1 MQEEF
6 LHYIWKHK
14 KFQFFNLTTSSK
26 QNLEILSVGLHN
38 LNSGPDFFNAKL
50 KIDDQLWAGNVEIHI
65 NSSDWYIHKHET
77 DKNYDNVILH
87 VVWNDDVEIFRKD
100 NTLIPTLE
108 LKEYVLPQT
117 LKNYNSLLSQKKQ
130 WINCEKDIA
139 DIDNFT
145 INNWLERLYLERLER
160 KSDELHLLLK
170 KSKNNWEEV
179 LFKMLTKNFGLKLN
193 GEAFLSLAESFDF
206 SIFRKEQNNLQ
217 NLEALLFGQANLLNK
232 EIEDSYYFK
241 LNESYNFLK
250 HKYKL
255 NNQAVLPLQ
264 FFRLRPLNF
273 PTIRLSQLSAL
284 YNKNQSLFSEIINS
298 HSIIDLYSLF
308 NIQASEYWKTHFT
321 FGKISKKSDKKLSKA
336 FIDLLLINSIIPV
349 IFAYSKFKGNPDEE
363 KMLNFIQEIKPE
375 KNSIINKFK
384 ELKLNTKS
392 ALESQ
397 ALIELKTNYCSK
409 NKCLHCAIGSALLNR
424 NM

>member
-1 MQEEF
+1 
-6 LHYIWKHK
+6 
-14 KFQFFNLTTSSK
+14 TTSSN

-50 KIDDQLWAGNVEIHI
+50 KIDNQLWAGNVEIHI
-65 NSSDWYIHKHET
+65 NSSDWYVHKHET

-100 NTLIPTLE
+100 NSIIPTLE
-108 LKEYVLPQT
+108 LKKFVLPQT
-117 LKNYNSLLSQKKQ
+117 LKNYNSLLLQNKQ

-145 INNWLERLYLERLER
+145 INNWLDRLYLERLER
-160 KSDELHLLLK
+160 KSKELILLQK

-179 LFKMLTKNFGLKLN
+179 LFKMLSKNFGLKLN
-193 GEAFLSLAESFDF
+193 GDSFLSIAESFDF
-206 SIFRKEQNNLQ
+206 STLRKQQINLQ
-217 NLEALLFGQANLLNK
+217 NLESLFFGQANLLNK
-232 EIEDSYYFK
+232 EIEDSYYIK
-241 LNESYNFLK
+241 LNETYNFLK

-255 NNQAVLPLQ
+255 NNQAVLPIQ

-273 PTIRLSQLSAL
+273 PTIRLSQLATL
-284 YNKNQSLFSEIINS
+284 YNKNQNLFSRIINANS
-298 HSIIDLYSLF
+298 VKVFYKIF
-308 NIQASEYWKTHFT
+308 NVKASNYWDTHYT
-321 FGKISKKSDKKLSKA
+321 FGKESKKSEKKLSKS
-336 FIDLLLINSIIPV
+336 FIDLLLINSIVPL
-349 IFAYSKFKGNPDEE
+349 IFTYYKSLGKSEDE
-363 KMLNFIQEIKPE
+363 KIVTLMQDLKSE
-375 KNSIINKFK
+375 KNNIVNKFQ
-384 ELKLNTKS
+384 ELKINCKT

-409 NKCLHCAIGSALLNR
+409 NKCLQCAIGSALLNR

>member
-6 LHYIWKHK
+6 LHYIWKYK
-14 KFQFFNLTTSSK
+14 KFQLFNLTTSSN

-50 KIDDQLWAGNVEIHI
+50 KIDNQLWAGNVEIHI
-65 NSSDWYIHKHET
+65 NSSDWYLHNHEK

-87 VVWNDDVEIFRKD
+87 VVWNDNTEIFRKD
-100 NTLIPTLE
+100 NSIIPTLE
-108 LKEYVLPQT
+108 LKKFVLPQT
-117 LKNYNSLLSQKKQ
+117 LKNYNSLLLQNKQ

-145 INNWLERLYLERLER
+145 INNWLDRLYLERLER
-160 KSDELHLLLK
+160 KSKELILLQK

-179 LFKMLTKNFGLKLN
+179 LFKMLSKNFGLKLN
-193 GEAFLSLAESFDF
+193 GDSFLSIAESFDF
-206 SIFRKEQNNLQ
+206 STLRKQQINLQ
-217 NLEALLFGQANLLNK
+217 NLESLFFGQANLLNK
-232 EIEDSYYFK
+232 EIEDSYYIK
-241 LNESYNFLK
+241 LNETYNFLK

-255 NNQAVLPLQ
+255 NNQAVLPIQ

-273 PTIRLSQLSAL
+273 PTIRLSQLATL
-284 YNKNQSLFSEIINS
+284 YNKNQNLFSRIINANS
-298 HSIIDLYSLF
+298 VKVFYKIF
-308 NIQASEYWKTHFT
+308 NVKASNYWDTHYN
-321 FGKISKKSDKKLSKA
+321 FGKESKKSEKKLSKS
-336 FIDLLLINSIIPV
+336 FIDLLLINSIVPL
-349 IFAYSKFKGNPDEE
+349 IFTYYKSLGKSEDE
-363 KMLNFIQEIKPE
+363 KIVTLMQDLKSE
-375 KNSIINKFK
+375 KNNIVNKFQ
-384 ELKLNTKS
+384 ELKINCKT

-409 NKCLHCAIGSALLNR
+409 NKCLQCAIGSALLNR

>member
-65 NSSDWYIHKHET
+65 NSSDWYVHKHET

-179 LFKMLTKNFGLKLN
+179 LFKMLAKNFGLKLN

-273 PTIRLSQLSAL
+273 PTIRLSQLAAL
-284 YNKNQSLFSEIINS
+284 YNKNQNLFSEIINS
-298 HSIIDLYSLF
+298 NSIKDLYSLF

-321 FGKISKKSDKKLSKA
+321 FGKTSKTSDKKLSKA

-363 KMLNFIQEIKPE
+363 KILNFIQEIKPE

-384 ELKLNTKS
+384 ELKLNAKS

>member
-14 KFQFFNLTTSSK
+14 KFQLFNLTTSSNE
-26 QNLEILSVGLHN
+26 NLEILSVGLHN

-50 KIDDQLWAGNVEIHI
+50 KIDNQLWAGNVEIHI
-65 NSSDWYIHKHET
+65 NSSDWYVHKHET

-87 VVWNDDVEIFRKD
+87 VVWNDDVVIFRKD

-117 LKNYNSLLSQKKQ
+117 LKNYYSLLSKKKQ

-139 DIDNFT
+139 DVDNFT

-179 LFKMLTKNFGLKLN
+179 LFKMLAKNFGLKIN

-206 SIFRKEQNNLQ
+206 STLRKQQNNLQ
-217 NLEALLFGQANLLNK
+217 NLEAILFGQANLLNK
-232 EIEDSYYFK
+232 EIEDSYYTK
-241 LNESYNFLK
+241 LNESFNFLK

-255 NNQAVLPLQ
+255 NNQAVLPIH

-273 PTIRLSQLSAL
+273 PTIRLSQLATL
-284 YNKNQSLFSEIINS
+284 YNKNQNLFSEIINCNS
-298 HSIIDLYSLF
+298 KKDLYNLF
-308 NIQASEYWKTHFT
+308 DIQASEYWKAHFT
-321 FGKISKKSDKKLSKA
+321 FGKVSKKSDKKISKA
-336 FIDLLLINSIIPV
+336 FIYLLLVNSVIPV
-349 IFAYSKFKGNPDEE
+349 IFAYSKFKGNSEEE
-363 KMLNFIQEIKPE
+363 KILKLIQEIKPE

-384 ELKLNTKS
+384 ELKLNAKS
-392 ALESQ
+392 ALVSQ